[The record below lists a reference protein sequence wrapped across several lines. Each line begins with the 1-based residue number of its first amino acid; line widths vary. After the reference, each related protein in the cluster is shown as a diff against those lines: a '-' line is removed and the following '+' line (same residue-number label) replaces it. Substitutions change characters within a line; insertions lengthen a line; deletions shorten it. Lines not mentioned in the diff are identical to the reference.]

1 MIRQATEQDTL
12 AILGLIQELA
22 AFEREPNAVSNTAE
36 ELNHALFTEKHCNAF
51 VWEDKELGVIGF
63 ALYYFGYS
71 TWKGKTVYLEDLYVK
86 PEFRQQKIGEQL
98 FDKVVEVAKNSGV
111 RRMDWQVLDWNT
123 PAIKFY
129 EKKGATLDAE
139 WINGRLYFE

>member
-1 MIRQATEQDTL
+1 MLREAELKDVP
-12 AILGLIQELA
+12 AIHALIKELA
-22 AFEREPNAVSNTAE
+22 EFEREPDAVSNTE
-36 ELNHALFTEKHCNAF
+36 SELAHTLFSERHGHAF
-51 VWEDKELGVIGF
+51 VWDDKNHGVIGF
-63 ALYYFGYS
+63 ALYFFGYS

-86 PEFRQQKIGEQL
+86 PEFRQQKIGEKL
-98 FDKVVEVAKNSGV
+98 FDAVVEVAKKEKV

-129 EKKGATLDAE
+129 EKKGATLDPQ

>member
-1 MIRQATEQDTL
+1 MLRPAQLDDVT

-22 AFEREPNAVSNTAE
+22 TFEREPDAVSNTID
-36 ELNHALFTEKHCNAF
+36 ELKHALFAEQDCHAF
-51 VWEDKELGVIGF
+51 VWNDTQHGVIAF

-86 PEFRQQKIGEQL
+86 PEFRQQKIGEKL
-98 FDKVVEVAKNSGV
+98 FDAVVEVAKKEKV
-111 RRMDWQVLDWNT
+111 RRMDWQVLEWNT

-139 WINGRLYFE
+139 WINGRMHF

>member
-1 MIRQATEQDTL
+1 MLRPAQLDDVA
-12 AILGLIQELA
+12 AIHGLIQELA
-22 AFEREPNAVSNTAE
+22 TFEREPDAVSNTIN
-36 ELNHALFTEKHCNAF
+36 ELAHALFVEKHCHAF
-51 VWEDKELGVIGF
+51 VWDDAQHGVIGF

-86 PEFRQQKIGEQL
+86 PEFRQQKIGKKL
-98 FDKVVEVAKNSGV
+98 FDAVMEVAKKEKV

-129 EKKGATLDAE
+129 MKKGATLDAE
-139 WINGRLYFE
+139 WINGRLFF